1 MHITVESLYSEIM
14 ARVQSK
20 LSPAL
25 SARLS
30 ESQARLNRAD
40 IASDAA
46 AVVAENEE
54 RSFADALAD
63 AAADAAPEALQEAI
77 LEASAKYEIDPN
89 LIMAVIQQESGW
101 YSDAVSSA
109 GAMGLMQ
116 LMPGTAAG
124 LGVTDAF
131 DAAQNIDGG
140 TKYLREMIDRYDG
153 NITLAL
159 AAYNAGPGNVD
170 NYGGVPP
177 FAETQAYIPKVLDYR
192 RDYMLQQY
200 AAAAKKK
207 DSAAV

>member
-1 MHITVESLYSEIM
+1 MIITVESLYNEIM

-20 LSPAL
+20 LNPAL

-30 ESQARLNRAD
+30 ETQARLNRAD

-46 AVVAENEE
+46 EVVVENEE
-54 RSFADALAD
+54 RSFEEALQE
-63 AAADAAPEALQEAI
+63 AAVSAAPEALQEAI

-177 FAETQAYIPKVLDYR
+177 FAETQNYIPKVLDYR
-192 RDYMLQQY
+192 RDYMLKQY

-207 DSAAV
+207 DSAAE

>member
-1 MHITVESLYSEIM
+1 LNITVESLYNDIM
-14 ARVQSK
+14 ARVHSK
-20 LSPAL
+20 MNPAL

-30 ESQARLNRAD
+30 ETQARLYRAD
-40 IASDAA
+40 IVSDAA
-46 AVVAENEE
+46 EVVVENEE
-54 RSFADALAD
+54 RSFEKALAD
-63 AAADAAPEALQEAI
+63 AAVSAAPEALQEAI
-77 LEASAKYEIDPN
+77 MEASATYGIDPN

-116 LMPGTAAG
+116 LMPGTAEG

-140 TKYLREMIDRYDG
+140 TKYLREMLDRYDG
-153 NITLAL
+153 NVTLAL

-177 FAETQAYIPKVLDYR
+177 FAETQSYIPKVLDYR
-192 RDYMLQQY
+192 RDYMLKQY
-200 AAAAKKK
+200 AEAAKKK
-207 DSAAV
+207 DSAAE

>member
-116 LMPGTAAG
+116 LMPGTAVG

-177 FAETQAYIPKVLDYR
+177 FAETQAYVPKVLDYR

-200 AAAAKKK
+200 AEAAKKK
-207 DSAAV
+207 DSAAE